1 MTYEAEKLFGIDLN
15 NDRVEGKNIQKIN
28 EHLELD
34 KYGFK
39 TYDQAENII
48 NLYKDINDGVLYFAS
63 ESNPTDLKKLLDERG
78 KNFNKKFI
86 TPIAIEVIRESHM
99 GENLNPLRADL
110 FLNNN
115 LVIALNE
122 ISREIVGYLFDQNGK
137 LISVLG
143 STKNDAAIYD
153 VENLFGF
160 DLNKD
165 NFKGD
170 PNSNITKVDELQ
182 ELKSLGLNTFE
193 NTYNSTNLYRDLVNG
208 GIYVSSINDP
218 SNKIELVDENEII
231 LE

>member
-1 MTYEAEKLFGIDLN
+1 
-15 NDRVEGKNIQKIN
+15 
-28 EHLELD
+28 
-34 KYGFK
+34 
-39 TYDQAENII
+39 
-48 NLYKDINDGVLYFAS
+48 
-63 ESNPTDLKKLLDERG
+63 
-78 KNFNKKFI
+78 
-86 TPIAIEVIRESHM
+86 M

-137 LISVLG
+137 LISALG

-182 ELKSLGLNTFE
+182 ELKALGFNTFE
-193 NTYNSTNLYRDLVNG
+193 NTYNSANLYRDLVNG

-218 SNKIELVDENEII
+218 SNKIQLLDETGNNFGINYTPRYGYKGIAVELITENSPLTVDPEFFELFPQYLGSYLLLRARI
-231 LE
+231 LKICFKVFYLIK